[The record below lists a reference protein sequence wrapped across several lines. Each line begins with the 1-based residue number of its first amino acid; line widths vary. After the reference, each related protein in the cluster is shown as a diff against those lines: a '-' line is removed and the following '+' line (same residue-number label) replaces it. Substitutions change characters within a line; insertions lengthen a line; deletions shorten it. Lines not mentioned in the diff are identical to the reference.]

1 MSRCEQKVNK
11 DGTVKESL
19 NYDYEIHNNKQT
31 TALLVKSVIAIIIGF
46 SFMVLSNTIFNVGK
60 KNESVTETIQTFDY
74 NEDLIEEE
82 IIEKELDDI
91 LEKYDEWSTREINF
105 K

>member
-1 MSRCEQKVNK
+1 MSRCEHKVNI
-11 DGTVKESL
+11 DRTVKESS

-46 SFMVLSNTIFNVGK
+46 SFIVLSNIIFNVDK
-60 KNESVTETIQTFDY
+60 KNESATETIQTFDY

-82 IIEKELDDI
+82 IIQKELDDI
-91 LEKYDEWSTREINF
+91 LEKYDEWSTREIDF